1 MRGVSQKNHNPHEAA
16 KAMFLGVAMTIG
28 FAALVIAGHFSIEY
42 VLPMLY
48 QSWMI
53 GF

>member
-1 MRGVSQKNHNPHEAA
+1 MRGTSQKKHTPLEVA
-16 KAMFLGVAMTIG
+16 KVVLFCIVGLAVLM
-28 FAALVIAGHFSIEY
+28 IAGHFSIEY
-42 VLPMLY
+42 TLPMLY